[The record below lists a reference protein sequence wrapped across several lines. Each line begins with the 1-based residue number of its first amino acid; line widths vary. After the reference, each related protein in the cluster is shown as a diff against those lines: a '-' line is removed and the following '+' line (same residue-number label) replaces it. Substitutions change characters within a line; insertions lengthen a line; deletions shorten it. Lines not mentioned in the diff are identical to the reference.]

1 MPTTNPVLDYLS
13 EDMKREYTH
22 YVSAHTVDGHVAHDA
37 LTVYIDA
44 LKAKQQHN
52 ELQLGY
58 EQMAQFNQDYAE
70 SGFGSDISSLNA
82 YEMTLSMRA
91 K

>member
-1 MPTTNPVLDYLS
+1 MRATNPVLDYLS
-13 EDMKREYTH
+13 EEMKREYSH
-22 YVSAHTVDGHVAHDA
+22 YVTTHTVNGHVAHDA
-37 LTVYIDA
+37 LMVYIDA
-44 LKAKQQHN
+44 LKAKQQQN

-70 SGFGSDISSLNA
+70 SGFGSDVSSLYD
-82 YEMTLSMRA
+82 YEMTLGMRD